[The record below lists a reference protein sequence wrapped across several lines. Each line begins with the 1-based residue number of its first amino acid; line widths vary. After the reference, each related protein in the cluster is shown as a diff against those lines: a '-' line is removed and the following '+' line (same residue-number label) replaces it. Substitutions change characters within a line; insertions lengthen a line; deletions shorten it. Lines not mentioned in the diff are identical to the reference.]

1 MFKNG
6 TLKLSYI
13 GSTSKTS
20 FKLLSTQTTHTVP
33 NRNAALYK
41 DMQANNEEEV
51 LIKDIGNKGI
61 ITLNRP
67 KALNALNLSMVKK
80 IYPTLKKWETSKKLV
95 IIEGAGEKAFCA
107 GGDVKS
113 IVLGVKEN
121 NKELGETFF
130 KEEYMLD
137 HLIGTYKIPYV
148 ALING
153 ITMGGGVGLSVHGKY
168 RVATEKTLFAM
179 PETAIGLFPDV
190 GGSYFLP
197 RLNGKLGLYLG
208 LTGERL
214 KGMDVLLAGIATH
227 FVASESISE
236 LKQDLLTTDS
246 PDVTT
251 ILNKYQLK
259 NLDKPFALAAYMN
272 QINKCFSAPSVEEII
287 KRLEEEKSE
296 WAEKT
301 VKTLLKMSPTSLK
314 VTMKAIQKGST
325 LNLADCLK
333 MEYRLA
339 CNYGLCQTKDFSE
352 GVRALLLDKDQNA
365 KWNPK
370 TLSEVSDTYV
380 NQQFAN
386 LPQEKE
392 LSF

>member
-6 TLKLSYI
+6 TLKLNYI
-13 GSTSKTS
+13 GSTTKTS
-20 FKLLSTQTTHTVP
+20 FKLLSTQTTHAVP
-33 NRNAALYK
+33 NRNATSYK
-41 DMQANNEEEV
+41 DIQANNEGEV
-51 LIKDIGNKGI
+51 LIKEIGNKGI

-67 KALNALNLSMVKK
+67 KALNALNLAMIEK

-113 IVLGVKEN
+113 VVTILREN

-130 KEEYMLD
+130 REEYCLN

-153 ITMGGGVGLSVHGKY
+153 ITMGGGAGLSVHGKY

-190 GGSYFLP
+190 GGSYFLS

-214 KGMDVLLAGIATH
+214 KGVDVLLAGIATH
-227 FVASESISE
+227 FVASESLAE
-236 LKQDLLTTDS
+236 LKQDLLTTES

-251 ILNKYQLK
+251 ILNKYHLK
-259 NLDKPFALAAYMN
+259 DLDKPFALAPYMN
-272 QINKCFSAPSVEEII
+272 QIDKCFSASSVEEII

-296 WAEKT
+296 WTEKT
-301 VKTLLKMSPTSLK
+301 VQTLLKMSPTSLK
-314 VTMKAIQKGST
+314 VTLKAIQKGST

-333 MEYRLA
+333 MEYRLV
-339 CNYGLCQTKDFSE
+339 CNYGLCKTKDFSE
-352 GVRALLLDKDQNA
+352 GVRAVLLDRDQNP

-370 TLSEVSDTYV
+370 TLNEVSDTYV

-386 LPQEKE
+386 LPEEKE
-392 LSF
+392 LSL